1 MVSGYISGGSLKLPK
16 WHQRLSRSSMELGPI
31 PQHRAS
37 YVGLAMLTVE
47 YRGFGI
53 HQNQVPRDETGMD
66 PAAKVGHAPVIWGL
80 NQQSF
85 SRTSNHKIRRSVK
98 LGIVVWVHHD
108 LSFMLGVNVQVL
120 LVRNLFGWFLTQIR
134 LFLQVWPPKCWVRW
148 NFLFQLSNMKLQWTI
163 YRQLTNNIT
172 KNNGLEREQSQN

>member
-1 MVSGYISGGSLKLPK
+1 
-16 WHQRLSRSSMELGPI
+16 MELGPI

-66 PAAKVGHAPVIWGL
+66 PAAKVCHAPVIWGL

-98 LGIVVWVHHD
+98 LGIAVWVHHD
-108 LSFMLGVNVQVL
+108 LSFMLWVNVQVL
-120 LVRNLFGWFLTQIR
+120 LVRNLFG
-134 LFLQVWPPKCWVRW
+134 
-148 NFLFQLSNMKLQWTI
+148 
-163 YRQLTNNIT
+163 
-172 KNNGLEREQSQN
+172 